1 MKQTVRHSASC
12 PECGHRGTGA
22 AGSCPACGF
31 LLTTG
36 SAVTEATFR
45 MRAMSAPAAQPA
57 PAPEPDMLP
66 PGVGI
71 ALEVIAGHGK
81 GTIYSLRRRVV
92 VIGREQGE
100 IKIPDPAISR
110 RHASLEVLDVPAVS
124 SISLPLTIILR
135 DLSSTNGTYHNGQ
148 LIAFSRLQ
156 DGDEI
161 RLGETILSLSLEQV

>member
-12 PECGHRGTGA
+12 PECGHRGSGSG
-22 AGSCPACGF
+22 GSCTACGF
-31 LLTTG
+31 LLSTG
-36 SAVTEATFR
+36 AAFTDSTVR
-45 MRAMSAPAAQPA
+45 IRAMGAAAQPA

-71 ALEVIAGHGK
+71 TLEVISGHRK
-81 GTIYSLRRRVV
+81 GTIFPIERRVV
-92 VIGREQGE
+92 VIGREEGE

-124 SISLPLTIILR
+124 NISLPLTIILR

-161 RLGETILSLSLEQV
+161 RLGETFLSLSLERV

>member
-22 AGSCPACGF
+22 GGVCPACGF

-36 SAVTEATFR
+36 PAATEVTFR
-45 MRAMSAPAAQPA
+45 MRVMGAPAAEPEPA
-57 PAPEPDMLP
+57 LEPDMLP
-66 PGVGI
+66 HGVGI
-71 ALEVIAGHGK
+71 ALEVIAGHGT
-81 GTIYSLRRRVV
+81 GTIYPIHRRVV

-110 RHASLEVLDVPAVS
+110 RHASLEVLDVPALS
-124 SISLPLTIILR
+124 SINLPLTIILR

-161 RLGETILSLSLEQV
+161 RLGETVLSLSLERV